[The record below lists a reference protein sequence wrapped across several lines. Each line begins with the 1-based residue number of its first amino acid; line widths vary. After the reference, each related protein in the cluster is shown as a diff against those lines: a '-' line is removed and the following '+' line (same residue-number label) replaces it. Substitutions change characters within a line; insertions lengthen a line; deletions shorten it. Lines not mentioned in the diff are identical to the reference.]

1 MKHLKGTIY
10 FLLILIQTLANV
22 FASTAQK
29 LPSYNTYAGNTHA
42 HTAYTWSHGSH
53 LVKAGMMIDSQNV
66 SHPKDATLKPN
77 WQKLQGFPAE
87 HFAIAKANGYDF
99 YITTDHSQEEAFYP
113 TSVNNVAW
121 KATMKAAADATD
133 SNFVALVGF
142 EFSENNSSNG
152 KGHINVINSSAYIN
166 ALEPQIDLPYLYK
179 WLATVPPNGEGP
191 VVASFN
197 HPGPGQYNNFGYR
210 DEKVT
215 NIITM
220 LEVINS
226 NKNVHYERFIRAL
239 DAGWKVSPVSGND
252 NHGLGGI
259 TSQKS
264 RTFVLATQRT
274 KAAILEAMKDRRTYA
289 SFDKDLLCRYTV
301 NNKIMGSTLGDG
313 AKVFKFDINIS
324 EPDTTDPKGMIT
336 KIDIVKDSGKVVES
350 YTPSPAFSVRWTPT
364 IKDPNNKY
372 FFVRVWNA
380 RVNGAPAGAEKS
392 DTEEAGENVKP
403 AKALNTEKTPAP
415 VAWLAPVWTG
425 R

>member
-1 MKHLKGTIY
+1 MNYLKATIS
-10 FLLILIQTLANV
+10 FSLILIQTLAII
-22 FASTAQK
+22 FGSRAQT
-29 LPSYNTYAGNTHA
+29 LPSYHIYAGNTHA
-42 HTAYTWSHGSH
+42 HTAYTSSHGSQ
-53 LVKAGMMIDSQNV
+53 LVKAGMMTDSQNV

-113 TSVNNVAW
+113 TSANSLAW
-121 KATMKAAADATD
+121 KASIKAAKDATD
-133 SNFVALVGF
+133 SNFVALTGF
-142 EFSENNSSNG
+142 EYSENNSPNG

-179 WLATVPPNGEGP
+179 WLATVAPNGEGP

-197 HPGPGQYNNFGYR
+197 HPGPGQYANFGYR

-226 NKNVHYERFIRAL
+226 NKNVHYEGFIRAL

-274 KAAILEAMKDRRTYA
+274 KAAILDAMKNRRTYA
-289 SFDKDLLCRYTV
+289 SFDQDIVCRYTV
-301 NNKIMGSTLGDG
+301 NNKIMGSTLSGG
-313 AKVFKFDINIS
+313 AKVFHFDINIS
-324 EPDTTDPKGMIT
+324 EPDTSDPKGMIT
-336 KIDIVKDSGKVVES
+336 KIDIVKDSGTVVES
-350 YTPSPAFSVRWTPT
+350 YSPSPAFSLRWTPT
-364 IKDPNNKY
+364 IKDSSSKY
-372 FFVRVWNA
+372 FFVRVWNG
-380 RVNGAPAGAEKS
+380 RVNGAPAGGASNE
-392 DTEEAGENVKP
+392 TEEAGGNVKP
-403 AKALNTEKTPAP
+403 AKAANTEKIPGP